1 MITGWMICVTVWIAA
16 NVAFAAWRIYVTRD
30 KKRITRDERL
40 TAELAQF
47 ELYRGR
53 PSQPGL

>member
-1 MITGWMICVTVWIAA
+1 MIAGWMICVIVWIVA
-16 NVAFAAWRIYVTRD
+16 NVAVAAWRIYVTRD
-30 KKRITRDERL
+30 KKHMTRDERL

-53 PSQPGL
+53 PSQPVS